1 MEPTI
6 FLLLLLLLIYGED
19 HHHQK
24 ISCGYIIT
32 GHNSTPP
39 TRREKMKPIEI
50 RPKRKKLISILFR

>member
-1 MEPTI
+1 V
-6 FLLLLLLLIYGED
+6 LLIYGED